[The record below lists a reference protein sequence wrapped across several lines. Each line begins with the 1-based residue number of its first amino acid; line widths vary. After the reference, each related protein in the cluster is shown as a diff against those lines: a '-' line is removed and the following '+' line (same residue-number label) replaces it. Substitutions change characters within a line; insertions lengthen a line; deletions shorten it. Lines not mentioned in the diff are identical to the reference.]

1 VETIKA
7 SEEQVAEE
15 LETVQQTAN
24 AAFSQIVT
32 ARQMITKANA
42 ILCLTELTHEESMQ
56 RLKALTAQSVS
67 LVKEEATKVGDLEAA
82 RARLANTLALAEDGL
97 MRHALAT
104 VEEERDRELS
114 ILELKLRSYV
124 PR

>member
-1 VETIKA
+1 M
-7 SEEQVAEE
+7 
-15 LETVQQTAN
+15 
-24 AAFSQIVT
+24 

-42 ILCLTELTHEESMQ
+42 ILALAEPAHSESIKKMN
-56 RLKALTAQSVS
+56 ALTARSVS
-67 LVKEEATKVGDLEAA
+67 LVMEEATKVGDLEVA

-97 MRHALAT
+97 RRQALAI

-114 ILELKLRSYV
+114 VLELKLRSYV